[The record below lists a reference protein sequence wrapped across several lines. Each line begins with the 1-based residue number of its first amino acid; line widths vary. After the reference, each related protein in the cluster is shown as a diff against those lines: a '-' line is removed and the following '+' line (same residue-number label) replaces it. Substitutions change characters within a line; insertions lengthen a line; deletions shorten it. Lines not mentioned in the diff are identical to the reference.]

1 MSFRK
6 WFLGFMLTQLT
17 NLHRGMASESY
28 CHGTSSTCEMNKR
41 GILLSAK
48 ASWTQL
54 DDNSLTPAVVDNPLP
69 LSQLEDSKEENIR
82 HWLDSGF
89 FLSTS
94 EDLQQDRE
102 NAVSL
107 ANPEMVQMT
116 VQSYMR
122 SLHQFSETPVMSR
135 WNSFNSSHSL
145 ASAPKSITEWLEL
158 WENDPVEIL
167 LDLGFGTEEP
177 DICTKIPS
185 RFINNASVAKGINIR
200 VFLEAQKQR
209 MDLENPN
216 LYGRFRQLEVLDHVT
231 SAFSSLLNGVNT
243 QQQKSEESNGEEK
256 SMTDIQRNKAEATRV
271 KRRRL
276 GHFLRKASRQAIVLQ
291 RSAQASGNS
300 ESFKDRE
307 EQSPIYAEMDQCIAI
322 RTGFS
327 ENNTLV
333 GLREEQSSTEDDAL
347 TLSRLPQAPT
357 GKSQV
362 LSYIP
367 IKQPQI
373 PSASEMAVKDRP
385 RKESNLLLTHTL
397 RRVSGTKDKPPD
409 SFEMEEI
416 QSFEDETP
424 GGNLHGST
432 SEVLVT
438 RTNSCQSDS
447 SGFLE
452 EPVEPLSLQ
461 NPPFPGQLNLSCDTH
476 DRKGALPHRTALAVP
491 HQDFHQK
498 SKGPVANAST
508 ADCKN
513 ISRVSSPDREH
524 KDQREETT
532 LSLIVE
538 DGLHQAFS
546 DQSEGFVKE
555 MVYDPNKQETKIGR
569 GQLEKEESCIQQQTA
584 GSQDLGDIVT
594 PELDC
599 HLYFSSV
606 PKSPAPAHTEENGT
620 TPIDFT
626 GSGACAK
633 QETRE
638 RPLTEEDAG
647 KVFKENIQEG
657 ITGHVKGKQCDK
669 EIFSKVDTLVPVTKA
684 TSGQQFCKLDTDINS
699 ISCSCETGTPETQ
712 WQVSQVQ
719 NESKVISSS
728 FLQVSNFSAYCPEC
742 ISEFSSQ
749 ESTETCC
756 LGEISGATK
765 LEKDDSVQ
773 NVEIRTNPSKSVTV
787 QMASRLVST
796 VQKVSLSEGLGK
808 GQSLEIKS
816 IESQCSE
823 SELVITSQLATLKES
838 LKETREA
845 SIQTDTIGIKTRN
858 QWSDP
863 NLLPPFCRHGHLTK
877 SVSLDTGL
885 YGKYRSSYHQTLGAQ
900 PAQCGH
906 SCHCVCCHH
915 CCFQWAFPFTA
926 SSKHPGA
933 CCSNHMTIELQLLK
947 TLELLQDTA
956 VRSIS
961 PCTINEIEAMKSSC
975 QSFREKLDEI
985 EQHLI
990 EQQDLFPSAMSA
1002 EGREEKRQLQVL
1014 RQAVRH
1020 EVSELEFQL
1029 NDRARQVRE
1038 GMLMQL
1044 DQLLGEQ
1051 SHLFSEL
1058 GLPDRWEER
1067 NAQNKQGVPDAA
1079 DTMHP
1084 RAGCSE
1090 TVVPRRLSRS
1100 ETFPSTSSASMPGTP
1115 EMQFPAVAT
1124 AELDPWELP
1133 TSKKEIK
1140 GPPQPK
1146 IDFKAFLRS
1155 LKKSFRNFQ

>member
-1 MSFRK
+1 
-6 WFLGFMLTQLT
+6 
-17 NLHRGMASESY
+17 
-28 CHGTSSTCEMNKR
+28 
-41 GILLSAK
+41 
-48 ASWTQL
+48 
-54 DDNSLTPAVVDNPLP
+54 
-69 LSQLEDSKEENIR
+69 
-82 HWLDSGF
+82 
-89 FLSTS
+89 TS
-94 EDLQQDRE
+94 EDLQDRE
-102 NAVSL
+102 KAVSL
-107 ANPEMVQMT
+107 ANPGLVQMT

-158 WENDPVEIL
+158 WEKDPVEIL

-185 RFINNASVAKGINIR
+185 RFISNASVAKGINIR

-209 MDLENPN
+209 MNIENPN
-216 LYGRFRQLEVLDHVT
+216 FYGRFRQLEVLDHVT

-243 QQQKSEESNGEEK
+243 QQQKSEESNGEAK
-256 SMTDIQRNKAEATRV
+256 SVTDIQRNKAEATRA

-276 GHFLRKASRQAIVLQ
+276 GHLLRKASRQAIILQ

-307 EQSPIYAEMDQCIAI
+307 EQTPTYAEMDRRTAI

-327 ENNTLV
+327 ENNALV
-333 GLREEQSSTEDDAL
+333 GLTEEQSSTENDAL
-347 TLSRLPQAPT
+347 TLSQLPHAPT

-362 LSYIP
+362 CSYIP
-367 IKQPQI
+367 IKQPQL
-373 PSASEMAVKDRP
+373 PSASEMAVKDKP

-397 RRVSGTKDKPPD
+397 RRVSGLKGKPPD

-424 GGNLHGST
+424 WGNLHDST

-452 EPVEPLSLQ
+452 EPPEPLPLQ
-461 NPPFPGQLNLSCDTH
+461 NPPFPGHLNLSCDTH
-476 DRKGALPHRTALAVP
+476 DRKVALPHRTALAVS

-498 SKGPVANAST
+498 PKGAVANAST

-513 ISRVSSPDREH
+513 IPRVSSPDREH
-524 KDQREETT
+524 KDQREAIT
-532 LSLIVE
+532 LSLTVE

-546 DQSEGFVKE
+546 DQSEGFLKE
-555 MVYDPNKQETKIGR
+555 TVYDANKQEIKIGR
-569 GQLEKEESCIQQQTA
+569 GQLEKEESCLEQQT
-584 GSQDLGDIVT
+584 VT
-594 PELDC
+594 PELVC

-606 PKSPAPAHTEENGT
+606 PKSPAPAHAEKNGT

-626 GSGACAK
+626 DSGACAK
-633 QETRE
+633 QEARE
-638 RPLTEEDAG
+638 GPLTEEDAG
-647 KVFKENIQEG
+647 KVLKENIQEG
-657 ITGHVKGKQCDK
+657 ITGHVKGNQCDK

-684 TSGQQFCKLDTDINS
+684 TSDQQFCKLDIDIKN
-699 ISCSCETGTPETQ
+699 INHSCETGTPENQ

-719 NESKVISSS
+719 NESKIISSS
-728 FLQVSNFSAYCPEC
+728 SLHVSNFSAYCPEC
-742 ISEFSSQ
+742 RSEFSPQ

-756 LGEISGATK
+756 LDKISGATK

-773 NVEIRTNPSKSVTV
+773 NAEIHTNPSKSVTV
-787 QMASRLVST
+787 QMFSRLVST

-808 GQSLEIKS
+808 AQSLEIKS
-816 IESQCSE
+816 IGSQCSE
-823 SELVITSQLATLKES
+823 GEPVITSELGSLKES

-858 QWSDP
+858 WWPDP
-863 NLLPPFCRHGHLTK
+863 SLLPPFCRHGHLTK

-885 YGKYRSSYHQTLGAQ
+885 YGKYRSSYCERLGAWS
-900 PAQCGH
+900 AQCSH
-906 SCHCVCCHH
+906 SCHYVCCHH
-915 CCFQWAFPFTA
+915 CCFRWAFPFTA
-926 SSKHPGA
+926 SSKRPGP
-933 CCSNHMTIELQLLK
+933 CCSNHSTIELQLLK

-961 PCTINEIEAMKSSC
+961 PCTIHEIEAMKSSC

-990 EQQDLFPSAMSA
+990 EQQDLFSSAMSD

-1014 RQAVRH
+1014 RQAVRR

-1029 NDRARQVRE
+1029 NDRSRQVRE
-1038 GMLMQL
+1038 GILMQL

-1058 GLPDRWEER
+1058 GLPDWMEER
-1067 NAQNKQGVPDAA
+1067 NDQNKQVVPDAA

-1084 RAGCSE
+1084 RAGCSK
-1090 TVVPRRLSRS
+1090 TVDPRRLSGS
-1100 ETFPSTSSASMPGTP
+1100 ETFPSTPSASMPGTP
-1115 EMQFPAVAT
+1115 EMQFPDMAPV
-1124 AELDPWELP
+1124 ELAPQELP
-1133 TSKKEIK
+1133 TSKKEMK

-1146 IDFKAFLRS
+1146 NDFKAFLQS

>member
-1 MSFRK
+1 
-6 WFLGFMLTQLT
+6 
-17 NLHRGMASESY
+17 MASESC
-28 CHGTSSTCEMNKR
+28 CHGTSSTFEMNKR
-41 GILLSAK
+41 DILLFAK
-48 ASWTQL
+48 ASWTHL
-54 DDNSLTPAVVDNPLP
+54 NEDSVTPTVVDNPLP

-94 EDLQQDRE
+94 EDLQDRE
-102 NAVSL
+102 KSVSL
-107 ANPEMVQMT
+107 ANPGMVQMT

-158 WENDPVEIL
+158 WEKDPVEIL

-177 DICTKIPS
+177 NICTKIPS
-185 RFINNASVAKGINIR
+185 RFISNASIAKGINIR

-209 MDLENPN
+209 MDIENPN
-216 LYGRFRQLEVLDHVT
+216 LYGRFQQLKVLDHVT
-231 SAFSSLLNGVNT
+231 SAFSSLLNGVNI

-256 SMTDIQRNKAEATRV
+256 SMTDIERDKVDATRA

-276 GHFLRKASRQAIVLQ
+276 GHLLRKASRQATILQ

-300 ESFKDRE
+300 DSFKDRE
-307 EQSPIYAEMDQCIAI
+307 EQSPTYAEMDRRTAI

-327 ENNTLV
+327 ENSTLV
-333 GLREEQSSTEDDAL
+333 GLTEERSSIEDDAL
-347 TLSRLPQAPT
+347 TLSQAPT

-362 LSYIP
+362 YSYIP
-367 IKQPQI
+367 I
-373 PSASEMAVKDRP
+373 KDRP
-385 RKESNLLLTHTL
+385 RKESNLLLTHML
-397 RRVSGTKDKPPD
+397 RRVSGLKGKPPD

-424 GGNLHGST
+424 GGNLHDST

-452 EPVEPLSLQ
+452 EPPEPLPLQ
-461 NPPFPGQLNLSCDTH
+461 NPSFPGHLNLSCDAH
-476 DRKGALPHRTALAVP
+476 DRKVALPHRTALTVS
-491 HQDFHQK
+491 HQDFHEK
-498 SKGPVANAST
+498 PKGPVANTST

-513 ISRVSSPDREH
+513 IPRVSSPDRDH
-524 KDQREETT
+524 KDQREETA
-532 LSLIVE
+532 LSLTVE
-538 DGLHQAFS
+538 DGLHQVFS
-546 DQSEGFVKE
+546 DQTEGVVKE
-555 MVYDPNKQETKIGR
+555 MVYDANKQEIKIGR
-569 GQLEKEESCIQQQTA
+569 GQQQTPCF
-584 GSQDLGDIVT
+584 QDGNQDVGDTVT
-594 PELDC
+594 PELNC

-606 PKSPAPAHTEENGT
+606 PKTQAPSHAEENGT

-626 GSGACAK
+626 GSGGCAK
-633 QETRE
+633 QKARE
-638 RPLTEEDAG
+638 GPLTEEDAG
-647 KVFKENIQEG
+647 KVLKENIQEG
-657 ITGHVKGKQCDK
+657 ITEHVKGKQCDK
-669 EIFSKVDTLVPVTKA
+669 EIISKVDTLVPDTKA
-684 TSGQQFCKLDTDINS
+684 TSGQQFCKPEIDIYS
-699 ISCSCETGTPETQ
+699 ISCSCEKGTPETQ

-719 NESKVISSS
+719 NKNKVISSS
-728 FLQVSNFSAYCPEC
+728 SLQVANFSAYCR
-742 ISEFSSQ
+742 SEFSSQ

-756 LGEISGATK
+756 LGKISEATK
-765 LEKDDSVQ
+765 LEKSDSVQ
-773 NVEIRTNPSKSVTV
+773 NAEIHTNPSKSVTV
-787 QMASRLVST
+787 QMSSRLVST

-816 IESQCSE
+816 IGSQCSE
-823 SELVITSQLATLKES
+823 GEPIITSELGILKES

-858 QWSDP
+858 QWPDP

-885 YGKYRSSYHQTLGAQ
+885 YGKYRSSYHETLGAQ
-900 PAQCGH
+900 SAQCGH

-915 CCFQWAFPFTA
+915 CCFQWAFPFAA
-926 SSKHPGA
+926 SSKHLGA
-933 CCSNHMTIELQLLK
+933 CCSNHSTIELQLLK
-947 TLELLQDTA
+947 TLELLQDTT
-956 VRSIS
+956 VRNIS
-961 PCTINEIEAMKSSC
+961 PCTIHEIEAMKSSC

-990 EQQDLFPSAMSA
+990 EQQDLFSSSMSD
-1002 EGREEKRQLQVL
+1002 EGREKRRQLQVL
-1014 RQAVRH
+1014 RQAVRR

-1029 NDRARQVRE
+1029 NDRSRQARE
-1038 GMLMQL
+1038 GILLQL

-1058 GLPDRWEER
+1058 GLPDWREER
-1067 NAQNKQGVPDAA
+1067 NAQNKQVVPDAA

-1100 ETFPSTSSASMPGTP
+1100 ETFPSTPSASVPGTP
-1115 EMQFPAVAT
+1115 EIQFPAMAT
-1124 AELDPWELP
+1124 AELDPQELP

-1146 IDFKAFLRS
+1146 IDFKTFLQSVRIHFI
-1155 LKKSFRNFQ
+1155 LIPGIFRCQNMLTRDYCCFYYSSG

>member
-6 WFLGFMLTQLT
+6 WFLDFMLTLT
-17 NLHRGMASESY
+17 NLHPGMASESY
-28 CHGTSSTCEMNKR
+28 CHGTSSISEMNKR
-41 GILLSAK
+41 DILLFTK
-48 ASWTQL
+48 AWTHL
-54 DDNSLTPAVVDNPLP
+54 DEDSLTPTVEDNPLP

-102 NAVSL
+102 KAVSL
-107 ANPEMVQMT
+107 ANPGMVQMT

-135 WNSFNSSHSL
+135 WNSFNSTHSL

-158 WENDPVEIL
+158 WEKDPVEIL

-185 RFINNASVAKGINIR
+185 RFISNASVAKGINIR

-209 MDLENPN
+209 MDIENPN

-243 QQQKSEESNGEEK
+243 QQQKSEENNGEEK
-256 SMTDIQRNKAEATRV
+256 SMMDIERDKAETTRA

-276 GHFLRKASRQAIVLQ
+276 GHLLRKASRQATILQ
-291 RSAQASGNS
+291 RSAQASGIS
-300 ESFKDRE
+300 DSFKDRE
-307 EQSPIYAEMDQCIAI
+307 EQSSTYAEMDRHTAI

-327 ENNTLV
+327 EINTLV
-333 GLREEQSSTEDDAL
+333 GLTEEQSSPEDDAR
-347 TLSRLPQAPT
+347 TLSQAPT

-362 LSYIP
+362 YSYTP
-367 IKQPQI
+367 IKQPQL
-373 PSASEMAVKDRP
+373 PSASEMAMKDRP
-385 RKESNLLLTHTL
+385 RKESNLLLTHML
-397 RRVSGTKDKPPD
+397 RRVSGLKGKPPD

-424 GGNLHGST
+424 GGNLHDSI

-452 EPVEPLSLQ
+452 EPPEPLPLRNS
-461 NPPFPGQLNLSCDTH
+461 PFPGHLNLSCDTH
-476 DRKGALPHRTALAVP
+476 DRKVALPHRTALAVS

-498 SKGPVANAST
+498 PKGPVANTSS

-513 ISRVSSPDREH
+513 IPRVSRPDRDH
-524 KDQREETT
+524 KDQREETAF
-532 LSLIVE
+532 SLTVE
-538 DGLHQAFS
+538 DVLPQVFS
-546 DQSEGFVKE
+546 DQSEGVVKE
-555 MVYDPNKQETKIGR
+555 MVYNANKQEINIGR
-569 GQLEKEESCIQQQTA
+569 GQQQTPCFQA
-584 GSQDLGDIVT
+584 GNQDVGDTVT
-594 PELDC
+594 PEPNC

-606 PKSPAPAHTEENGT
+606 PKTPSLTKENGT
-620 TPIDFT
+620 TPVDFT
-626 GSGACAK
+626 GSGGCAK
-633 QETRE
+633 QEARE
-638 RPLTEEDAG
+638 GPLAEEDAG
-647 KVFKENIQEG
+647 EVLKENIQEG
-657 ITGHVKGKQCDK
+657 ITEHVKGKRCNK
-669 EIFSKVDTLVPVTKA
+669 EIISTADTLVPDTKA
-684 TSGQQFCKLDTDINS
+684 TSGQQCCKPDIDLYS
-699 ISCSCETGTPETQ
+699 VSCSCETGTPETQ
-712 WQVSQVQ
+712 WQVSQVK
-719 NESKVISSS
+719 NKTKVISNSS
-728 FLQVSNFSAYCPEC
+728 LQVANFSAYCR
-742 ISEFSSQ
+742 SEFSSQ

-756 LGEISGATK
+756 LGKISEANK
-765 LEKDDSVQ
+765 LEKNDSVQ
-773 NVEIRTNPSKSVTV
+773 NAEIHTNPSKSVTV
-787 QMASRLVST
+787 QMSSRLVST

-808 GQSLEIKS
+808 GQSLEINS
-816 IESQCSE
+816 IGSQCSE
-823 SELVITSQLATLKES
+823 GEPVITSELGILKES
-838 LKETREA
+838 LKETSEA

-858 QWSDP
+858 QWPDP

-885 YGKYRSSYHQTLGAQ
+885 YGKYRSSYHETLGAQ
-900 PAQCGH
+900 C
-906 SCHCVCCHH
+906 CHCVCCHH

-926 SSKHPGA
+926 SSKHLGA
-933 CCSNHMTIELQLLK
+933 CCSNHSTIELQLFK

-961 PCTINEIEAMKSSC
+961 PCTIHEIEAMKSSC

-990 EQQDLFPSAMSA
+990 EQQDLFSSAMSD
-1002 EGREEKRQLQVL
+1002 EGREKKRQLQVL
-1014 RQAVRH
+1014 RQAVRR

-1029 NDRARQVRE
+1029 NDRSRQARE
-1038 GMLMQL
+1038 GILML

-1058 GLPDRWEER
+1058 GLPDWREER
-1067 NAQNKQGVPDAA
+1067 NAQNKQVVPDAA
-1079 DTMHP
+1079 DTTHP

-1100 ETFPSTSSASMPGTP
+1100 ETFPSTPSASVPGTP
-1115 EMQFPAVAT
+1115 EIQFPAVAM
-1124 AELDPWELP
+1124 AELDPQELP

-1146 IDFKAFLRS
+1146 TDFKAFLQS

>member
-1 MSFRK
+1 
-6 WFLGFMLTQLT
+6 
-17 NLHRGMASESY
+17 MASESY
-28 CHGTSSTCEMNKR
+28 CHGTSTTFEMNKR
-41 GILLSAK
+41 DILLFAK
-48 ASWTQL
+48 ASWTHL
-54 DDNSLTPAVVDNPLP
+54 DEDSVTPTVVDNPLP

-94 EDLQQDRE
+94 EDLQQGRE
-102 NAVSL
+102 KAVSL
-107 ANPEMVQMT
+107 ANPGMVQMT

-158 WENDPVEIL
+158 WEKDPVEIL

-185 RFINNASVAKGINIR
+185 RFISNASVAKGINIR

-209 MDLENPN
+209 MDIEKPN
-216 LYGRFRQLEVLDHVT
+216 LYGRFRQLKVLDHVT
-231 SAFSSLLNGVNT
+231 SAFSSLLNGINT

-256 SMTDIQRNKAEATRV
+256 SMTDIERDKVEATRT

-276 GHFLRKASRQAIVLQ
+276 GHLLRKASRQKTILQ
-291 RSAQASGNS
+291 RTAQASGNS
-300 ESFKDRE
+300 DSFKDRE
-307 EQSPIYAEMDQCIAI
+307 EQSPTYAEMDRRTAI

-327 ENNTLV
+327 ENSTLV
-333 GLREEQSSTEDDAL
+333 GLTEEQSSTEDDAL
-347 TLSRLPQAPT
+347 TLSQAPT

-362 LSYIP
+362 YSYIP
-367 IKQPQI
+367 I
-373 PSASEMAVKDRP
+373 KDRP
-385 RKESNLLLTHTL
+385 RKESNLLLTHML
-397 RRVSGTKDKPPD
+397 RRVSGLKGKPPD

-424 GGNLHGST
+424 GGNLHDST

-452 EPVEPLSLQ
+452 EPPEPLPLQ
-461 NPPFPGQLNLSCDTH
+461 NPPFPGHLNLSCDAH
-476 DRKGALPHRTALAVP
+476 DQKVALPHGTTLAVS

-498 SKGPVANAST
+498 PKGPVANTST
-508 ADCKN
+508 ADCN
-513 ISRVSSPDREH
+513 NFPRVSSPDRDH
-524 KDQREETT
+524 KDQREETA
-532 LSLIVE
+532 LSLTVE
-538 DGLHQAFS
+538 DGLHQVFS
-546 DQSEGFVKE
+546 DQSEGVVKE
-555 MVYDPNKQETKIGR
+555 MVYDANKQEIKIGR
-569 GQLEKEESCIQQQTA
+569 EQQQTPCF
-584 GSQDLGDIVT
+584 QDGNQDVGDTVT
-594 PELDC
+594 PEPNC
-599 HLYFSSV
+599 HLYFSLV
-606 PKSPAPAHTEENGT
+606 PKTQAPSHAEENGT
-620 TPIDFT
+620 PPVDFT
-626 GSGACAK
+626 GSGGCAK
-633 QETRE
+633 QEARE
-638 RPLTEEDAG
+638 GPLTEEDAG
-647 KVFKENIQEG
+647 KVLKENIQED
-657 ITGHVKGKQCDK
+657 ITEHVKEQQCDK
-669 EIFSKVDTLVPVTKA
+669 EIISKVDTLIPDTKA
-684 TSGQQFCKLDTDINS
+684 TNGQQFCKPEIDMFN

-719 NESKVISSS
+719 NKNKVISSS
-728 FLQVSNFSAYCPEC
+728 SLQVANFSAYCR
-742 ISEFSSQ
+742 SEFSSQ

-756 LGEISGATK
+756 LGKISEATK
-765 LEKDDSVQ
+765 LEKNDSVQ
-773 NVEIRTNPSKSVTV
+773 NAEIHPNPSKSVTV
-787 QMASRLVST
+787 QMSSRLVST
-796 VQKVSLSEGLGK
+796 VQKVSLSEALGK

-816 IESQCSE
+816 IGSQCSE
-823 SELVITSQLATLKES
+823 GEPRITSELGILKES
-838 LKETREA
+838 LKKTREA

-858 QWSDP
+858 QWPDP

-885 YGKYRSSYHQTLGAQ
+885 YGKYRSSYHETLGAQ
-900 PAQCGH
+900 SAQCGH

-926 SSKHPGA
+926 SSKHLGA
-933 CCSNHMTIELQLLK
+933 CCSNHSTIELQLLK
-947 TLELLQDTA
+947 TLELLQDTT

-961 PCTINEIEAMKSSC
+961 PCTIHEIEAMKSSC

-990 EQQDLFPSAMSA
+990 EQQDLFSSAMSD
-1002 EGREEKRQLQVL
+1002 EGREKKKQLQVL
-1014 RQAVRH
+1014 RQAVRR
-1020 EVSELEFQL
+1020 ELSELEFQL
-1029 NDRARQVRE
+1029 NDRSRQARE
-1038 GMLMQL
+1038 GILMQL

-1058 GLPDRWEER
+1058 GLPDWREER
-1067 NAQNKQGVPDAA
+1067 NAQNKQVVPDAT

-1100 ETFPSTSSASMPGTP
+1100 ETFPSTPSASVPGTP
-1115 EMQFPAVAT
+1115 EIQFPAMAT
-1124 AELDPWELP
+1124 AELDPQELP

-1146 IDFKAFLRS
+1146 IDFKTFLQS

>member
-1 MSFRK
+1 
-6 WFLGFMLTQLT
+6 
-17 NLHRGMASESY
+17 MASESY
-28 CHGTSSTCEMNKR
+28 CHGTSSTFEMNKR
-41 GILLSAK
+41 DILLFAK
-48 ASWTQL
+48 ASWTHL
-54 DDNSLTPAVVDNPLP
+54 DEDSLTPTVVDNPLP

-102 NAVSL
+102 KAVSL
-107 ANPEMVQMT
+107 ANPGMVQMT

-145 ASAPKSITEWLEL
+145 PSAPKSITEWLEL
-158 WENDPVEIL
+158 WEKDPVEIL

-185 RFINNASVAKGINIR
+185 RFISNASVAKGINIR

-209 MDLENPN
+209 MDIENPN

-243 QQQKSEESNGEEK
+243 QQQKSEESNGDEK
-256 SMTDIQRNKAEATRV
+256 SMTDIERNKAEATRA

-276 GHFLRKASRQAIVLQ
+276 GHLLRKASRQATVLQ
-291 RSAQASGNS
+291 RSARASGSS

-307 EQSPIYAEMDQCIAI
+307 EQSPTYAEMDRRTAI

-333 GLREEQSSTEDDAL
+333 GLTEEHSSTEDDAL
-347 TLSRLPQAPT
+347 TLSQLPQAPT

-362 LSYIP
+362 YSYIP
-367 IKQPQI
+367 IKQPQL

-397 RRVSGTKDKPPD
+397 RRVSGLKGKPPD

-416 QSFEDETP
+416 QSFEDEPP
-424 GGNLHGST
+424 GGNLHDST

-452 EPVEPLSLQ
+452 EPPEPLPLQ
-461 NPPFPGQLNLSCDTH
+461 NPPFPGHLNLSCDTH
-476 DRKGALPHRTALAVP
+476 DRKVTLPHRTALAVS

-498 SKGPVANAST
+498 PKGPVANTST

-513 ISRVSSPDREH
+513 IPRVSSPDREH
-524 KDQREETT
+524 KDQREETA
-532 LSLIVE
+532 LSLTVE
-538 DGLHQAFS
+538 DGLHQVFS

-555 MVYDPNKQETKIGR
+555 MVYNANKQEIKIGR
-569 GQLEKEESCIQQQTA
+569 GQLEKEESCIQQQTPCFQA
-584 GSQDLGDIVT
+584 GNQDVRDIVT
-594 PELDC
+594 PEPDC
-599 HLYFSSV
+599 HLYFGSV
-606 PKSPAPAHTEENGT
+606 PKTPAPSHAEENGT

-626 GSGACAK
+626 GSGGCAK
-633 QETRE
+633 QEARE
-638 RPLTEEDAG
+638 GPLTEEDAG
-647 KVFKENIQEG
+647 KVLKENIQEG

-669 EIFSKVDTLVPVTKA
+669 EIFSKVDTLVPVTNA
-684 TSGQQFCKLDTDINS
+684 TSGQQFCKPDIDIHS
-699 ISCSCETGTPETQ
+699 ISRSCETGTPETQ

-728 FLQVSNFSAYCPEC
+728 SLQVANFSAYCR
-742 ISEFSSQ
+742 SEFSSQ

-756 LGEISGATK
+756 LGKISEANK
-765 LEKDDSVQ
+765 MEKNDSVQ
-773 NVEIRTNPSKSVTV
+773 NAEIHTNPSKSVTV
-787 QMASRLVST
+787 QMSSRLVST

-808 GQSLEIKS
+808 RQSLEIKS
-816 IESQCSE
+816 IGSQCSE
-823 SELVITSQLATLKES
+823 GEPVITSELGILKES
-838 LKETREA
+838 LKEMREA

-858 QWSDP
+858 WWPDP
-863 NLLPPFCRHGHLTK
+863 NLLPPFCRRGHLTK
-877 SVSLDTGL
+877 SVSLETGL
-885 YGKYRSSYHQTLGAQ
+885 HGKYRSSYHETLGAQ
-900 PAQCGH
+900 SAQCGH

-926 SSKHPGA
+926 SSEHLGA
-933 CCSNHMTIELQLLK
+933 CCSNHSTVELQLLK

-961 PCTINEIEAMKSSC
+961 PCTIHEIEAMKSSC

-985 EQHLI
+985 EQHLV
-990 EQQDLFPSAMSA
+990 EQHDLFSSAMSD

-1014 RQAVRH
+1014 RQAVRR

-1029 NDRARQVRE
+1029 NDRSRQARE
-1038 GMLMQL
+1038 GILML

-1058 GLPDRWEER
+1058 GLPDWREER
-1067 NAQNKQGVPDAA
+1067 NAQNKQVAPDAA
-1079 DTMHP
+1079 DTTHP

-1100 ETFPSTSSASMPGTP
+1100 ETFPSAPSASMPGTP
-1115 EMQFPAVAT
+1115 EIQFPAMVT
-1124 AELDPWELP
+1124 AELDPQELH

-1146 IDFKAFLRS
+1146 IDFKAFLQS
-1155 LKKSFRNFQ
+1155 LKKSFQNFQ